1 VVHNGIIENY
11 LPIKRELIEA
21 GHTFKSE
28 TDTEVIAHLVWQNRQ
43 RGLGLEDAVRESVSR
58 LVGAYSVVVV
68 DAESPGMLVAA
79 RLASPLV
86 LGLGEGQN
94 FVASDIPAILS
105 HTRRMVFLE
114 DGVMATVKADSVVVR
129 RITDGVEVPFQ
140 ERTIAWSPTLAE
152 KGGYKHFM
160 LKEIHEQPDAV
171 ANTLRGRVSLE
182 RLAVD
187 LPELGLDAATL
198 EGISRIYVVACGT
211 SWHAGMVGRYL
222 MEELAGLSPHV
233 ELASEL
239 RYRRAP
245 MDERTLLIPVSQ
257 SGETADTLAALKDA
271 KSRGARVLSICNVM
285 EASIP
290 RASDGTLY
298 THAGPEISVAS
309 TKAFSTQVAAL
320 HMLALYF
327 GRLLGRLDDHTMRTE
342 LEGLVSAAA
351 SMERM
356 LQHDEPYL
364 LAARAWHEARSM
376 LFLGRGALYPL
387 ALEGALKL
395 KEISY
400 IHAEGYAAGEMKHG
414 PIALIEFS
422 TINAKV
428 ENLAKAATWRGPWQR
443 GQRCLFPAAGFYEW
457 QVQADGTKRPP
468 LHPSG
473 GRRRA
478 VQHRRHLRQQHHRG
492 WATDPELRHH
502 HHAGERAAGRDT
514 QHQAAHAA
522 DHPAPRGGRLA
533 VGLRGGG
540 RRPARALPG
549 GRHARASREHT
560 REHATEQRCHADRT
574 GRGELNARPGTRGR
588 CSRPAHSAL
597 CGVVIHDDVC
607 NTRACP
613 SRGNFFLPYFTLL
626 TTTLVINKAVIYQ

>member
-1 VVHNGIIENY
+1 MCGIIGYIGPDPCAQILLNGLQRLEYRGYDSAGIAVVSDGKLETRRARGKLMNLIETVARSPIDGTLGIGHTRWATHGGPTEHNAHPHWVGSVAVVHNGIIENY
-11 LPIKRELIEA
+11 LPIKRELIAA
-21 GHTFKSE
+21 GHTFTSE

-43 RGLGLEDAVRESVSR
+43 RGLALEEAVLQAVRR
-58 LVGAYSVVVV
+58 LEGAYSVVVV
-68 DAESPGMLVAA
+68 DADEPGQLVAA

-86 LGLGEGQN
+86 LGLGEGRN

-105 HTRRMVFLE
+105 HTRRMVFLD
-114 DGVMATVKADSVVVR
+114 DGVIANVKAGGVMVR
-129 RITDGVEVPFQ
+129 RITDGVEVPVV
-140 ERTIAWSPTLAE
+140 EKTIAWSPSLAE

-187 LPELGLDAATL
+187 LPELELTAEALADV
-198 EGISRIYVVACGT
+198 SRIYVVACGT

-222 MEELAGLSPHV
+222 MEDLAGLSPHV

-245 MDERTLLIPVSQ
+245 MDARTLILAVSQ

-271 KSRGARVLSICNVM
+271 RERGAKVLSICNVM

-320 HMLALYF
+320 HLLSLYF
-327 GRLLGRLDDHTMRTE
+327 GRLSGRLDDETMRAE

-356 LQHDEPYL
+356 LQQDEPYL
-364 LAARAWHEARSM
+364 AVARAWHEAKSM
-376 LFLGRGALYPL
+376 LFMGRGPLFPL

-414 PIALIEFS
+414 PIALIDE
-422 TINAKV
+422 TVPTVVLAPRDAHHDKV
-428 ENLAKAATWRGPWQR
+428 RSNLQEVKARGGPVIVIYTEGDDETAAMGDIAIPVPAVPERILPMVCALPMQLIAYHMADFKGTDVDQPRNLAKSVTV
-443 GQRCLFPAAGFYEW
+443 E
-457 QVQADGTKRPP
+457 
-468 LHPSG
+468 
-473 GRRRA
+473 
-478 VQHRRHLRQQHHRG
+478 
-492 WATDPELRHH
+492 
-502 HHAGERAAGRDT
+502 
-514 QHQAAHAA
+514 
-522 DHPAPRGGRLA
+522 
-533 VGLRGGG
+533 
-540 RRPARALPG
+540 
-549 GRHARASREHT
+549 
-560 REHATEQRCHADRT
+560 
-574 GRGELNARPGTRGR
+574 
-588 CSRPAHSAL
+588 
-597 CGVVIHDDVC
+597 
-607 NTRACP
+607 
-613 SRGNFFLPYFTLL
+613 
-626 TTTLVINKAVIYQ
+626 

>member
-1 VVHNGIIENY
+1 MCGIIGYIGPDPCAQILLNGLQRLEYRGYDSAGIAVVSDGKLETRRARGKLMNLIEAVAQSPIDGTLGVGHTRWATHGGPTEHNAHPHWVGSVAVVHNGIIENY
-11 LPIKRELIEA
+11 LPIKRELIAA
-21 GHTFKSE
+21 GHTFTSE

-43 RGLGLEDAVRESVSR
+43 RGLELEEAVLQAVRR
-58 LVGAYSVVVV
+58 LEGAYSVVVV
-68 DAESPGMLVAA
+68 DAEQPGQLIAA

-86 LGLGEGQN
+86 LGLGDGRN

-105 HTRRMVFLE
+105 HTRRMVFLD
-114 DGVMATVKADSVVVR
+114 DGVIANIRADGVVVR
-129 RITDGVEVPFQ
+129 RIIDGAEVPIQ
-140 ERTIAWSPTLAE
+140 EKTIAWSPSLAE

-187 LPELGLDAATL
+187 LPELELSARELA
-198 EGISRIYVVACGT
+198 EVSRIYVVACGT

-222 MEELAGLSPHV
+222 MEDLAGLSPHV

-245 MDERTLLIPVSQ
+245 MDARTLFIAVSQ
-257 SGETADTLAALKDA
+257 SGETADTLAAMKDA
-271 KSRGARVLSICNVM
+271 KAHGAKVFSVCNVM

-320 HMLALYF
+320 HLLALHF
-327 GRLLGRLDDHTMRTE
+327 GRLAGRLDDDTMRAE

-356 LQHDEPYL
+356 LQHDDPYL
-364 LAARAWHEARSM
+364 AVARAWHEAKSM
-376 LFLGRGALYPL
+376 LFMGRGPLFPL

-414 PIALIEFS
+414 PIALIDE
-422 TINAKV
+422 TVPTVVLAPRDAHHDKV
-428 ENLAKAATWRGPWQR
+428 RSNLQEVKARGGPVIVIHTEGDDETAAMGDIAIPVPAVPERILPMVCALPMQLIAYHMADFKGTDVDQPRNLAKSVTV
-443 GQRCLFPAAGFYEW
+443 E
-457 QVQADGTKRPP
+457 
-468 LHPSG
+468 
-473 GRRRA
+473 
-478 VQHRRHLRQQHHRG
+478 
-492 WATDPELRHH
+492 
-502 HHAGERAAGRDT
+502 
-514 QHQAAHAA
+514 
-522 DHPAPRGGRLA
+522 
-533 VGLRGGG
+533 
-540 RRPARALPG
+540 
-549 GRHARASREHT
+549 
-560 REHATEQRCHADRT
+560 
-574 GRGELNARPGTRGR
+574 
-588 CSRPAHSAL
+588 
-597 CGVVIHDDVC
+597 
-607 NTRACP
+607 
-613 SRGNFFLPYFTLL
+613 
-626 TTTLVINKAVIYQ
+626 